1 MRPARLPSA
10 RSRRSFALGG
20 YSTRSYKGRMTEQ
33 LARFDL
39 RVEPADGEAVWVSG
53 ATFARREALKRQGG
67 SWSRDRQAWRLPSAE
82 ALARLAAALD
92 AEPAPL
98 ATGLAEEAAPAPGFG
113 GGWGTKHYH
122 GHRERLRQRFT
133 RLRRG
138 RSPTTSCSS
147 CSSSSPSTAATPSRS
162 PRS

>member
-20 YSTRSYKGRMTEQ
+20 YSTKSYKGRMTEQ

-39 RVEPADGEAVWVSG
+39 RVEPADGEAVWVSR
-53 ATFARREALKRQGG
+53 APFARREALKRQGG
-67 SWSRDRQAWRLPSAE
+67 SWSRDRQAWRLPSAG

-92 AEPAPL
+92 AEPAPP
-98 ATGLAEEAAPAPGFG
+98 ATGLAEEAAPGFG

-122 GHRERLRQRFT
+122 GHRERLRQCFT
-133 RLRRG
+133 E
-138 RSPTTSCSS
+138 
-147 CSSSSPSTAATPSRS
+147 ATPGA
-162 PRS
+162 